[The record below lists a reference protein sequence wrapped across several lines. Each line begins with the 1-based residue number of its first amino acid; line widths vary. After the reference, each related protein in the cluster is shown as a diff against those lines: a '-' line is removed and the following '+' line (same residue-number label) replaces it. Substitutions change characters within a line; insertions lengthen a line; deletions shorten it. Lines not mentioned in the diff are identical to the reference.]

1 MKATPHSYSLSLSQ
15 VDKAVLSLGIK
26 NAIEKGKF
34 SVNDPILMSRA
45 LKFLGEINSI
55 CLVVTGWD
63 AEYILIPALGTVPVG
78 MIEDGMYDCLRNMAA
93 HK

>member
-1 MKATPHSYSLSLSQ
+1 MKATPHSYRLVLSQ
-15 VDKAVLSLGIK
+15 VDKAVLTTGIK

-34 SVNDPILMSRA
+34 SLENPILMA
-45 LKFLGEINSI
+45 KAIDFLGHIDSV

-63 AEYILIPALGTVPVG
+63 AEYILIPALSTVPVG
-78 MIEDGMYDCLRNMAA
+78 MIEDGMYTCLRNMAE